1 MNSGYEDFLA
11 RARHGG
17 GMVPVTRQVVLDG
30 DTPVTAFAKLHRGP
44 YGFLLE
50 SLEGGERWARYT
62 FLATEPREVF
72 RYRGREVARWRPGE
86 AWVVVAR
93 DIAPLEHL
101 GRTMRRYPPVE
112 VAGLPRFTGGAVGYL
127 GYDVVRTIEDLP
139 DAPPDDRDLPDA
151 IVMVADT
158 LLVLDNLFNRA
169 TVIATVEV
177 GGRTGGRAD
186 ARTGPRRQ
194 GRTGAETQQDSGDAT
209 ELHEPSDADLRGLY
223 EDAERRID
231 RWLERLAAPSTV
243 GPLQMVSAP
252 ALPAMQSPY
261 ADARFKADVGRIK
274 EYIAAGDTFQTVLSR
289 RLDLEAPDPFL
300 AYRYLRALNPA
311 PYLYYLHCDDI
322 QVIGSSPEILV
333 RVEDGEVTLR
343 PIAGTR
349 PRGADAEQDVVLAA
363 ELAADP
369 KERAEH
375 LMLVDLGRNDVGRV
389 AEFGTVRL
397 TAFMA
402 IERYSH
408 VMHLVSEVRGRLR
421 PELDALAALAASF
434 PAGTVSGAPKVRAM
448 QIIDELEPTRRGPY
462 AGAVG
467 YVGWGAR
474 TLDTAIAIRT
484 CVMRG
489 GRAWVQAGAGIV
501 ADSDPESEW
510 TETEAKARAVMLALA
525 LARAGGQ
532 ADGRTDGQTNRR
544 TGGKADTAAH

>member
-1 MNSGYEDFLA
+1 MSSDFELFLE
-11 RARHGG
+11 RARQA

-30 DTPVTAFAKLHRGP
+30 DTPVTAFAKLHRGR

-62 FLATEPREVF
+62 FLATDPDEVF
-72 RYRGREVARWRPGE
+72 RYRGRECSRWASETG
-86 AWVVVAR
+86 WTVVETDV
-93 DIAPLEHL
+93 APLEHL
-101 GRTMRRYPPVE
+101 GRTMRRHPPVE
-112 VAGLPRFTGGAVGYL
+112 VPGLPRFTGGAVGYL
-127 GYDVVRTIEDLP
+127 GYDIVRSIESLP

-151 IVMVADT
+151 ILMLAGT

-169 TVIATVEV
+169 TVIANVEV
-177 GGRTGGRAD
+177 PRGASPAELRRLYD
-186 ARTGPRRQ
+186 A
-194 GRTGAETQQDSGDAT
+194 AE
-209 ELHEPSDADLRGLY
+209 
-223 EDAERRID
+223 ERIAC
-231 RWLERLAAPSTV
+231 WLARLAAPSIHE
-243 GPLQMVSAP
+243 PLEIEPAP
-252 ALPAMQSPY
+252 SLPAPSSVY
-261 ADARFKADVGRIK
+261 SDDAFQDGVRRIK

-289 RLDLEAPDPFL
+289 RLDLAAPDPFL
-300 AYRYLRALNPA
+300 TYRYLRALNPA
-311 PYLYYLHCDDI
+311 PYLYYLHCDDMHI
-322 QVIGSSPEILV
+322 IGSSPEILV
-333 RVEDGEVTLR
+333 RVEEAEVTVR

-349 PRGADAEQDVVLAA
+349 PRGPTAEEDVALGT
-363 ELAADP
+363 ELLADP

-421 PELDALAALAASF
+421 PGLDALAALAACF

-448 QIIDELEPTRRGPY
+448 EIIDELEPTRRGPY

-484 CVMRG
+484 CVMKG
-489 GRAWVQAGAGIV
+489 GRAWIQAGAGIV
-501 ADSDPESEW
+501 ADSDPLSEW
-510 TETEAKARAVMLALA
+510 RETEAKARAVLLALA
-525 LARAGGQ
+525 LA
-532 ADGRTDGQTNRR
+532 GRT
-544 TGGKADTAAH
+544 GKLGKSGKSESKSKK

>member
-1 MNSGYEDFLA
+1 MSAGYEAFAA
-11 RARHGG
+11 RARQGG
-17 GMVPVTRQVVLDG
+17 GMVPVSRQVVLDG
-30 DTPVTAFAKLHRGP
+30 DTPVSAFAKLHRGS

-72 RYRGREVARWRPGE
+72 RYRGRECSRWTAESGWR
-86 AWVVVAR
+86 VVETDV
-93 DIAPLEHL
+93 APLEHL
-101 GRTMRRYPPVE
+101 GRTMRRHPPVE
-112 VAGLPRFTGGAVGYL
+112 VPGLPRFTGGAVGYL
-127 GYDVVRTIEDLP
+127 GYDVVRTIEHLP
-139 DAPPDDRDLPDA
+139 AAPPDDRELPDA

-158 LLVLDNLFNRA
+158 LLVLDNLYNRA

-177 GGRTGGRAD
+177 GRAGARAEGREGPEAQESGGAAD
-186 ARTGPRRQ
+186 EAELRR
-194 GRTGAETQQDSGDAT
+194 
-209 ELHEPSDADLRGLY
+209 LY
-223 EDAERRID
+223 QDAERRID
-231 RWLERLAAPSTV
+231 RWLERLAHPGTMR
-243 GPLQMVSAP
+243 PLQLETAP
-252 ALPAMQSPY
+252 ALPPTRSPY
-261 ADARFKADVGRIK
+261 ADARFTADVDRIK

-289 RLDLEAPDPFL
+289 RIDLEAPDPFL

-311 PYLYYLHCDDI
+311 PYLYFLHCDEI
-322 QVIGSSPEILV
+322 HVLGSSPEILV
-333 RVEDGEVTLR
+333 RVEEGEVTLR

-349 PRGADAEQDVVLAA
+349 PRGADADRDAALAA

-389 AEFGTVRL
+389 AEFGSVRL
-397 TAFMA
+397 TTFMT

-421 PELDALAALAASF
+421 PELDAVAALAACF

-510 TETEAKARAVMLALA
+510 RETEAKARAVVLALA
-525 LARAGGQ
+525 YAGEEARRLGG
-532 ADGRTDGQTNRR
+532 
-544 TGGKADTAAH
+544 